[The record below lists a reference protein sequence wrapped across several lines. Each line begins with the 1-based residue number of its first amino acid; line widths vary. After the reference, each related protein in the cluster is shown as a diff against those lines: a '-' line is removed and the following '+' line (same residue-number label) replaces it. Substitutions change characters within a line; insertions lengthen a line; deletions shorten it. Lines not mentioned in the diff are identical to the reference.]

1 MKPQLI
7 YSDDAEQM
15 FDEYLDDA
23 YEPINLGFGRF
34 YASQILAKCD
44 PIAYDLGFSE
54 FCDNLVE
61 SANIYVKGYTDDL
74 MPDEEDED
82 AE

>member
-1 MKPQLI
+1 
-7 YSDDAEQM
+7 M

-23 YEPINLGFGRF
+23 YEPINLGFGTF
-34 YASQILAKCD
+34 YASQILANCD
-44 PIAYDLGFSE
+44 PIAYNLGLGE